1 MACVGG
7 LHRSSGGTFYKQ
19 ALLAK
24 TEPRKADE
32 IREVL
37 GPAELRFETDLGPT
51 DEPAARRV
59 LAMPRH
65 NGVDN
70 GRFDVLHEEASGR
83 MAKERKRFG
92 RGRLAG
98 SKAAKS
104 VGELVLQLSN
114 PRVRRG
120 ITTHQ
125 AQVTSQRLEWRLG
138 DIP

>member
-37 GPAELRFETDLGPT
+37 GPAELRFEADLGPT
-51 DEPAARRV
+51 DEPAARGV

-65 NGVDN
+65 NGMDN
-70 GRFDVLHEEASGR
+70 GRFDVLHKETSGR
-83 MAKERKRFG
+83 MTEKSKRFG
-92 RGRLAG
+92 RRRLAG
-98 SKAAKS
+98 CKAAKG
-104 VGELVLQLSN
+104 VRKLVL
-114 PRVRRG
+114 
-120 ITTHQ
+120 
-125 AQVTSQRLEWRLG
+125 
-138 DIP
+138 